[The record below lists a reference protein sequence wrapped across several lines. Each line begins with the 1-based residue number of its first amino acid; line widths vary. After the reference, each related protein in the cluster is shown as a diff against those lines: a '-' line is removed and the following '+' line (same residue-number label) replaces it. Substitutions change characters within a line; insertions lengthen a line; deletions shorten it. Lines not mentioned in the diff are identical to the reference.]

1 MIGEKMIL
9 IISSFGKTLESSP
22 NPRFG
27 RTDFFIKFD
36 TEKDDWEPL
45 ENPAV
50 SQSGGAGIAASQF
63 LANQNAAVA
72 ISGHFG
78 PNAFRALSSAKI
90 KMYTFKNSYETIE
103 DVVDAYKQNSLDEV

>member
-1 MIGEKMIL
+1 MIL
-9 IISSFGKTLESSP
+9 FISSFGKTLESSP

-27 RTDFFIKFD
+27 RTDLFIKYNTKMD
-36 TEKDDWEPL
+36 VWEPL

-63 LANQNAAVA
+63 LVNQHASVA

-78 PNAFRALSSAKI
+78 PNAYRALSSAKI
-90 KMYTFKNSYETIE
+90 KMVTFSNSQETIE
-103 DVVDAYKQNSLDEV
+103 DVVEAYKQNSLEEA

>member
-1 MIGEKMIL
+1 MIL
-9 IISSFGKTLESSP
+9 IISSFGKTLESLP

-27 RTDFFIKFD
+27 RTDFFIKYD
-36 TEKDDWEPL
+36 TEKDEWEPL

-63 LANQNAAVA
+63 LANHNAAVA

-103 DVVDAYKQNSLDEV
+103 DVVEAYKQNSLEEV

>member
-1 MIGEKMIL
+1 MTGEKMIL
-9 IISSFGKTLESSP
+9 IISSFGKTVDSMP

-27 RTDFFIKFD
+27 RTDFFIKYN
-36 TEKDDWEPL
+36 TEMDDWEPL

-63 LANQNAAVA
+63 LVNQNASAA

-78 PNAFRALSSAKI
+78 PNAYRALSSANI
-90 KMYTFKNSYETIE
+90 KMYTFNNSYETIE
-103 DVVDAYKQNSLDEV
+103 DVVKGYKQNSLEEV

>member
-1 MIGEKMIL
+1 M
-9 IISSFGKTLESSP
+9 ISSFGKTLKSSP

-27 RTDFFIKFD
+27 RTDFFIKYD

-63 LANQNAAVA
+63 LVNQNAAVA

-78 PNAFRALSSAKI
+78 PNAYRALSSANI
-90 KMYTFKNSYETIE
+90 KMYTFNNTHETIE
-103 DVVDAYKQNSLDEV
+103 NVVEAYKHKSLEEA